1 MSSEALLG
9 NSSSY
14 KKDRKMEHE
23 PPVNPEIED
32 LMHEIVAVIQDQRGM
47 FPKLRMAE

>member
-1 MSSEALLG
+1 MNPLFLS
-9 NSSSY
+9 
-14 KKDRKMEHE
+14 
-23 PPVNPEIED
+23 VNPEIED